1 MNTKDSYYDKLV
13 TMYLRAPINTSF
25 NPSLQILQGKSNLTI
40 DIKKDHF
47 HSAHYVHG
55 AIIFKLLDDSAFF
68 AAQSIETNFFVVTS
82 SFTTYF
88 IRPVN
93 KGSLHASG
101 KIITQTKSRIMAESV
116 VTDDDNKLVAHG
128 SGIFACSRSKLN
140 DIL

>member
-1 MNTKDSYYDKLV
+1 MNTKKSYYDKLV

-25 NPSLQILQGKSNLTI
+25 NPSLQISQGKAKLTI

-93 KGSLHASG
+93 KGSLTAKG
-101 KIITQTKSRIMAESV
+101 TIISQTKSRIIAESV
-116 VTDDDNKLVAHG
+116 ITDNNDKLVAHG
-128 SGIFACSRSKLN
+128 TGIFSCSRSKLD